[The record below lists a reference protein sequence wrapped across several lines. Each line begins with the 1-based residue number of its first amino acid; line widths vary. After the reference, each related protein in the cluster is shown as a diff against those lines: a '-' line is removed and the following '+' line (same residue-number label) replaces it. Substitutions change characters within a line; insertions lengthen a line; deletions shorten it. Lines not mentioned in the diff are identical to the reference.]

1 MRKKNLVTGTEGQAN
16 YFSIATPKKVYSY
29 PFPFLS
35 MLPIPRRLMYP
46 RVYSCPTTFFLR
58 LLQPLPA
65 SPLPHLSYSG
75 ELASWRSIQQCQQ
88 PGEGW
93 LSGDILRQGLLGL
106 LLMRLGKGIGNGLIN
121 RAGGL
126 LGTRKRGSGWR
137 VLLSQS
143 WGWGR
148 YSGQGESS
156 YTAGRPA
163 LDEAEGVHILSRQT
177 RSSSQSG
184 VV

>member
-121 RAGGL
+121 RAGFWAHGK
-126 LGTRKRGSGWR
+126 GEVDGGCYFSCQRKGNQKPGSKALISLNASDCR
-137 VLLSQS
+137 MSF
-143 WGWGR
+143 
-148 YSGQGESS
+148 SS
-156 YTAGRPA
+156 CETLRC
-163 LDEAEGVHILSRQT
+163 
-177 RSSSQSG
+177 
-184 VV
+184 

>member
-1 MRKKNLVTGTEGQAN
+1 MIKKNLVTGTEGQAN

-121 RAGGL
+121 RAGFWAHGKGEVDGGCFSARVGGGVAIVARVSL
-126 LGTRKRGSGWR
+126 PTRLDARLQTRGG
-137 VLLSQS
+137 
-143 WGWGR
+143 
-148 YSGQGESS
+148 YH
-156 YTAGRPA
+156 
-163 LDEAEGVHILSRQT
+163 HILSRQT